1 MGGEFSFEIQIHV
14 YVSSCR
20 VSAAG
25 LRSRVSTSVN
35 ESVYST
41 WASETAGFQCSVLTQ
56 PERAL
61 TFRTHRGR
69 QRGGGRARPSRGEG
83 EGEGGRERKWPE
95 PNRNSEGFEA
105 EEQTESLKVGAL
117 RPNQRHTK
125 AAFFTGPSMDA
136 LSSLKIHSRC
146 RCAEKKGFWR

>member
-1 MGGEFSFEIQIHV
+1 M
-14 YVSSCR
+14 
-20 VSAAG
+20 
-25 LRSRVSTSVN
+25 
-35 ESVYST
+35 
-41 WASETAGFQCSVLTQ
+41 QCSDSARTCFNIQDTQ
-56 PERAL
+56 GETER
-61 TFRTHRGR
+61 
-69 QRGGGRARPSRGEG
+69 EG